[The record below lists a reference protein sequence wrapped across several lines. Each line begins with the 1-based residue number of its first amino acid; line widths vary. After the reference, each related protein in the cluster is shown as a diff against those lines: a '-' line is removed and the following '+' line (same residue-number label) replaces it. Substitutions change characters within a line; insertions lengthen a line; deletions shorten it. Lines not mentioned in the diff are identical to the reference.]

1 MSLSLEVKKF
11 INSEHTGEFV
21 NVTLPSELPVRRE
34 EVRTVHRDTAAAESA
49 KRRARHLQMHGK
61 ARNAPHNPPKRP
73 FRMHTGMN
81 APPKK
86 NCAKGKAAEVR

>member
-49 KRRARHLQMHGK
+49 MHGK

-73 FRMHTGMN
+73 FRMHTGMS

>member
-21 NVTLPSELPVRRE
+21 NVTLPASCRFAERRFAPFIAILPLPK
-34 EVRTVHRDTAAAESA
+34 AQSA
-49 KRRARHLQMHGK
+49 GRVILQMHGK

>member
-34 EVRTVHRDTAAAESA
+34 EVRTVHRESA
-49 KRRARHLQMHGK
+49 GRVILQMHGK
-61 ARNAPHNPPKRP
+61 ARNAPHNPPKRL

>member
-34 EVRTVHRDTAAAESA
+34 
-49 KRRARHLQMHGK
+49 
-61 ARNAPHNPPKRP
+61 RNAPHNPPKRL
-73 FRMHTGMN
+73 FRMHTGMS
-81 APPKK
+81 ALPKK